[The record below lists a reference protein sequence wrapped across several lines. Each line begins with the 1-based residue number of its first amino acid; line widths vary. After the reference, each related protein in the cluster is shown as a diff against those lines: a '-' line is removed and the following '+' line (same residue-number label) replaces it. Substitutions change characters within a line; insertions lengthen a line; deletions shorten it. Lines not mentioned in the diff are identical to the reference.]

1 MKSVV
6 LIPKHHFHSST
17 LPFVVKEVNNNN
29 NNQESSVRQ
38 NLEWK
43 SLGPGLPDQ
52 KHKHLLELHE
62 EEVRRYQSVIQL
74 AST

>member
-17 LPFVVKEVNNNN
+17 LPFVVKEVYNNN

-38 NLEWK
+38 NSEWK
-43 SLGPGLPDQ
+43 SLGPGLADQ
-52 KHKHLLELHE
+52 KHLLELHE
-62 EEVRRYQSVIQL
+62 EEVRWYQSVIQL

>member
-17 LPFVVKEVNNNN
+17 LPFVVKKVYNNN
-29 NNQESSVRQ
+29 NNQKSSVRQ

-43 SLGPGLPDQ
+43 NLGPELADQ

-62 EEVRRYQSVIQL
+62 EEVRWYQSVIQS

>member
-6 LIPKHHFHSST
+6 LIPKHHFHSSM
-17 LPFVVKEVNNNN
+17 LHFVVKEVHNN

-38 NLEWK
+38 NSEWK
-43 SLGPGLPDQ
+43 SLGSGLADQ

>member
-17 LPFVVKEVNNNN
+17 LPFVVKEMYNKN

-38 NLEWK
+38 NSEWK
-43 SLGPGLPDQ
+43 SLGPGLADQ
-52 KHKHLLELHE
+52 KHKHL
-62 EEVRRYQSVIQL
+62 RNCMKKRSDGTNQ
-74 AST
+74 